1 MISLLSNIPF
11 SRLKWYFIALGTLPI
26 LLAFWSLYSK
36 VQTLNV
42 IQNELLSVSEYALMK
57 EKRQEINNA
66 VISAFSGADRFYID
80 KQLESMTPL
89 AQEVEILE
97 KIAKQTNFTDND
109 LILQRLQT
117 LKQKNRL
124 VFAESNVQNFPR
136 FTETQETLINPVEID
151 LNDLER
157 ILALVEGVEING
169 NSATDRPLL
178 IISDLRLEKKESR
191 PDSDTFL
198 LNMKLIKREFN

>member
-1 MISLLSNIPF
+1 MISLLANIPF

-26 LLAFWSLYSK
+26 LLAFWGLYSK

-151 LNDLER
+151 LNDLQR